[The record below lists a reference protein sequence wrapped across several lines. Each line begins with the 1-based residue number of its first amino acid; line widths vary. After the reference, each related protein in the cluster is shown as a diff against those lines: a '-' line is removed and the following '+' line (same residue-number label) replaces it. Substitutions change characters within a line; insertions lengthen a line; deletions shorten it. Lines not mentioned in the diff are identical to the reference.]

1 MNLNLKKYIK
11 SKINSSKQKK
21 YKYDDLIN
29 EQLNNIE
36 KSKNEINN
44 NYQLGNITVNRKIPN
59 NEELKKMYSDFIS
72 NKQVNLKNKKF
83 ELTKSIQQLILKNEN
98 QYILIHLDLKKE
110 TKYKMEIYFELQN
123 DSNIKFVLSNNKHN
137 KIYNLKKN
145 IKGKIHFHSNDSNLV
160 HFNQLYIL
168 FNKQNNIIINNFTFN
183 IQEINNNNDYNI
195 SLIKYT
201 NKVVI
206 F

>member
-98 QYILIHLDLKKE
+98 QYILIHLDLNKE

-123 DSNIKFVLSNNKHN
+123 DSNIKFVLSNDKHN

>member
-98 QYILIHLDLKKE
+98 QYILIHLDLNKE

-123 DSNIKFVLSNNKHN
+123 DSNIKFVLSNDKHN
-137 KIYNLKKN
+137 KIYNFLK
-145 IKGKIHFHSNDSNLV
+145 V
-160 HFNQLYIL
+160 
-168 FNKQNNIIINNFTFN
+168 
-183 IQEINNNNDYNI
+183 
-195 SLIKYT
+195 
-201 NKVVI
+201 KVS
-206 F
+206 

>member
-123 DSNIKFVLSNNKHN
+123 DSNIKFVLSNDKHN

-201 NKVVI
+201 NKVII

>member
-1 MNLNLKKYIK
+1 MNLNLKKNIK

-98 QYILIHLDLKKE
+98 QYILIHLDLNKE

-123 DSNIKFVLSNNKHN
+123 DSNIKFVLSNDKHN

>member
-36 KSKNEINN
+36 KSKNEKNN

-98 QYILIHLDLKKE
+98 QYILIHLDLNKE

-123 DSNIKFVLSNNKHN
+123 DSNIKFVLSNDKHN
-137 KIYNLKKN
+137 KKYNLKKN

>member
-98 QYILIHLDLKKE
+98 QYILIHLNLNKE

-123 DSNIKFVLSNNKHN
+123 DSNIKFVLSNDKHN

-168 FNKQNNIIINNFTFN
+168 FNKQNNIIINNFTLK

-195 SLIKYT
+195 SLLKNN
-201 NKVVI
+201 NKVII